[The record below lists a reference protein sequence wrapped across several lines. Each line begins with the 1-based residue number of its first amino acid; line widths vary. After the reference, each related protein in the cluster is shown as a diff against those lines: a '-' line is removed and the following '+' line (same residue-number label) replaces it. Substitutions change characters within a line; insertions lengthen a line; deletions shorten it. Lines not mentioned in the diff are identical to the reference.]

1 MLATALQVRLAYLYS
16 STSKYSTKKNVN
28 PLPYGSSDRKFSPKR
43 RLSVVKMRH
52 RRKFFF
58 RHVALLLYQEPA
70 QTSQQWRLDHVSI
83 SPAKVIALTLLCL
96 VVSKISGTATECTT
110 IRHLMDGHLTGNGGV
125 RSSIDNIPPRK
136 WRSTHASGLW
146 KLLAAK
152 WWRG

>member
-1 MLATALQVRLAYLYS
+1 MLASALQVRLAYLYS

-28 PLPYGSSDRKFSPKR
+28 PLPSGSSDRKFSPKR

-110 IRHLMDGHLTGNGGV
+110 IRHLFGHASLATVGCEAPKTIYPHLGGV
-125 RSSIDNIPPRK
+125 VLTRVKR
-136 WRSTHASGLW
+136 R
-146 KLLAAK
+146 KLLAERR
-152 WWRG
+152 WRG